1 MTLPFF
7 LRPSTRLREI
17 DLTQRLDAPAS
28 SIGCVFGEYHRG
40 PLKPTYING
49 IIDNYNR
56 LYGSVADPSLSF
68 AHDTGSAFLSE
79 SGNLL
84 VQRVV
89 NSALHAGVHVYL
101 DDIPTNKAISFIPF
115 HQGSETGFEAGV
127 NPPTILN
134 FSVDLIT
141 ANSFSMTVTDG
152 VDAEV
157 VGPIVYATSHA
168 NTMALI
174 ASAIQAALN
183 TFGTGG
189 YANYLPEENGSRRRI
204 AIYMPDGQTLS
215 YSGAAVTAGVTQP
228 VTTLKTPANNHIMT
242 IMAENPGKWANDIG
256 VKFTG
261 FDQGIRVRKRLL
273 FNGPLVASNS
283 FTATINNVAIAAPV
297 VFDEDSDTTMA
308 AIAAAISAHAD
319 VSTAY
324 VEEVPAG
331 RNNDRSIIIVAQN
344 AGPDTIT
351 INSAAVT
358 LGSSQPAV
366 TVFHVLNGS
375 PADGS
380 FNLEVFNRSN
390 VVLPD
395 ERYTVT
401 LGSST
406 DARGVQTRIDSRVNN
421 SAESS
426 INIRVVPNPKFISDA
441 AFTTAMNGYLSN
453 PDLTVPSTIRW
464 LTTGDDGLA
473 VLSSQLRQALRD
485 LDDRIRYPFS
495 ILMNSG
501 YTAVEVQ
508 QEMVSLAIK
517 RNDCF
522 AILDMPSDMQGTAQ
536 KAREYRLY
544 TMNIDSSYGAI
555 YTPDLLIADIATSE
569 RRYIPPSGFVG
580 AVYAYNDRVASIAHA
595 PAGLNRGILRNV
607 IDLRVNYKPA
617 DEELMH
623 PVGINSIIDKP
634 GNGPVIMGEET
645 LQVKKSLLSSVHARR
660 LVSLLE
666 VTLVDGLDYT
676 LFEPHTEF
684 TRNAAVQL
692 GRNFLKPYRDNGAL
706 YDFSIQCN
714 EKNNP
719 PEIIDQDALSYRVFL
734 KVVRAIKGILLD
746 VILTKTGASFSEL
759 EDQTF

>member
-89 NSALHAGVHVYL
+89 NNALHGGVHVYL
-101 DDIPTNKAISFIPF
+101 DDVPTNKAISFIPF
-115 HQGSETGFEAGV
+115 HQGSASGFEAGV

-141 ANSFSMTVTDG
+141 ANSFSMTITDG

-157 VGPIVYATSHA
+157 VGPVVYATSHA

-183 TFGTGG
+183 TYGTGG
-189 YANYLPEENGSRRRI
+189 YALYLPTENGTRRRI

-215 YSGAAVTAGVTQP
+215 YSGAAVTLGVTQP
-228 VTTLKTPANNHIMT
+228 VTTLKTPANNHLMT
-242 IMAENPGKWANDIG
+242 LIAENPGKWANDIG
-256 VKFTG
+256 VKLTA

-273 FNGPLVASNS
+273 FNGPLVTANS
-283 FTATINNVAIAAPV
+283 FTTTINGVAIASPV
-297 VFDEDSDTTMA
+297 VFATDSDTTMA
-308 AIAAAISAHAD
+308 AIATAIAAHAD

-331 RNNDRSIIIVAQN
+331 RNNDRSIIVIAEN
-344 AGPDTIT
+344 AGPDTLT

-358 LGSSQPAV
+358 LGASQPSV
-366 TVFHVLNGS
+366 TVFHVLDGTL
-375 PADGS
+375 ADGS
-380 FNLEVFNRSN
+380 FNLEIFNRSN

-401 LGSST
+401 LGPAV
-406 DARGVQTRIDSRVNN
+406 DARGTQTRIDSRVNN
-421 SAESS
+421 SANAS
-426 INIRVVPNPKFISDA
+426 INIRVVPNPKFVSDA
-441 AFTTAMNGYLSN
+441 AFTATINGYLSN
-453 PDLTVPSTIRW
+453 PALILPDTIRW
-464 LTTGDDGLA
+464 FTYGDDGLA
-473 VLSSQLRQALRD
+473 VLSSQLRTALRG

-495 ILMNSG
+495 ILMNGG

-580 AVYAYNDRVASIAHA
+580 AIYAYNDRVASVAHA

-719 PEIIDQDALSYRVFL
+719 PEVIDQDALSYRVFL